1 MSERERVL
9 AAVRR
14 GIRHAIPRPAP
25 YAGGVAPALTA
36 RFADFA
42 AALARAAG
50 QAHGPLPPSE
60 LQRAVASHIG
70 SLAGSGQGRGR
81 VVAEPSALP
90 FVRQVPLEVATPES
104 RPDSFADVVVA
115 VARAELA
122 VAENGA
128 VAVLGRDAPDR
139 ALLFLAEHLVLLVDA
154 SRVAAD
160 LHEALRA
167 LPADALAGG
176 ALWWIAGPSKTS
188 DIELA
193 LVVGAHGPRS
203 LAVFGYLE
211 PAGFGAVS

>member
-1 MSERERVL
+1 VE
-9 AAVRR
+9 
-14 GIRHAIPRPAP
+14 
-25 YAGGVAPALTA
+25 
-36 RFADFA
+36 
-42 AALARAAG
+42 
-50 QAHGPLPPSE
+50 AHVS
-60 LQRAVASHIG
+60 R
-70 SLAGSGQGRGR
+70 LAGRGPTRRR

-90 FVRQVPLEVATPES
+90 LVRRVSLEVAPQDS

-115 VARAELA
+115 IARGELA

-154 SRVAAD
+154 GRVAAD

-167 LPADALAGG
+167 LPPDALAGG

-211 PAGFGAVS
+211 PAGSGAIS